1 MKVISRKQNLFFRN
15 CKGFT
20 IVEILVVIAI
30 IAILAAIVFVSLNP
44 AKRFQDA
51 RYTQR
56 KANVESI
63 LNAVLQN
70 MVDNKGIFTCTA
82 GTIPATATT
91 IKSADEGYDLAPC
104 ISAYLAAL
112 PVDPKTGSWTS
123 ATNYDTGYK
132 ISQNTTSFQVT
143 ISAPESTN
151 DPAGST
157 EISVTR

>member
-1 MKVISRKQNLFFRN
+1 
-15 CKGFT
+15 
-20 IVEILVVIAI
+20 
-30 IAILAAIVFVSLNP
+30 
-44 AKRFQDA
+44 
-51 RYTQR
+51 
-56 KANVESI
+56 
-63 LNAVLQN
+63 
-70 MVDNKGIFTCTA
+70 IFTCTA